1 MRNLIYFAILLAAS
15 LAQPNSA
22 TRAVAAEQMLGN
34 ATEGLKFARDH
45 CASCHQVEPG
55 EAPAFIP
62 AGKSFPEVAA
72 DPKMTALSLRVFLR
86 TPHIDMPDF
95 KLTEEQ
101 TDDIVAYILSL
112 K

>member
-1 MRNLIYFAILLAAS
+1 MRNLIISAILLLAS
-15 LAQPNSA
+15 LAQPNSV
-22 TRAVAAEQMLGN
+22 TRTVAAEQMLGN
-34 ATEGLKFARDH
+34 ATEGLRFARDH
-45 CASCHQVEPG
+45 CADCHQVEPG
-55 EAPAFIP
+55 EAPAVIP
-62 AGKSFPEVAA
+62 AGKSFIKVAA

-101 TDDIVAYILSL
+101 TDDVIAYILSL